1 MLLVD
6 GLNQV
11 ADGGDS
17 VDGVDGVDGCDGAD
31 GAGLCSWLGY

>member
-1 MLLVD
+1 MLPVD

-17 VDGVDGVDGCDGAD
+17 VDGVDGVDGCDGA
-31 GAGLCSWLGY
+31 GLCAWLGY